1 MYSKEEASKIK
12 QQFWTTF
19 GRYISPILSAEGL
32 KINWINYKTGIKSVS
47 IKLEAE
53 KNEAS
58 IGFYISHG
66 DTALQE
72 LFFLQFE
79 TYRTILHEQLQ
90 EEWDWV
96 MYTSTIDGRVISKI
110 SKTLTTVNIYD
121 KADWPEL
128 ISFFKPRIIALDE
141 FWSLAKYGFEGL

>member
-12 QQFWTTF
+12 QEFWTTI
-19 GRYISPILSAEGL
+19 GRYISPIPSADGL

-53 KNEAS
+53 RDQAS
-58 IGFYISHG
+58 IGFYISHV

-96 MYTSTIDGRVISKI
+96 MHTSTIDGRVISKI
-110 SKTLTTVNIYD
+110 SKTLTPVNIYD
-121 KADWPEL
+121 KADWPML
-128 ISFFKPRIIALDE
+128 IAFFKPRIIALDE